1 MDFGI
6 ARLAKRQTGVT
17 QQGMVV
23 GTPEYMAPE
32 QLMGAEI
39 DARADIYAAGCVIY
53 ECLTG
58 STPFMAD
65 NQITLIARLLEETPI
80 PPRVVNGEVPQVL
93 SDLVMRTLSKKPEGR
108 PQSATELHDLLA
120 AIG

>member
-1 MDFGI
+1 
-6 ARLAKRQTGVT
+6 
-17 QQGMVV
+17 MVV

-32 QLMGAEI
+32 QLMGDEI

-58 STPFMAD
+58 ATPITAE
-65 NQITLIARLLEETPI
+65 NQITLIAKLLEDTPI
-80 PPRVVNGEVPQVL
+80 APRVVNAEVPEAL
-93 SDLVMRTLSKKPEGR
+93 SDLVMRTLAKKADER